1 MVIKE
6 FNKKNLRSLAD
17 EINEAVKKIGAKY
30 GLEFAPKGGSYVEN
44 EWTYKGILKTTGAKK
59 DEDEAN
65 ARSGRLL
72 GFAPDAIGKTFIF
85 RGRKHRITGFDLKKR
100 VYPVKAVR
108 VEDNVPFRF
117 ADDLIK
123 SLIK

>member
-6 FNKKNLRSLAD
+6 FSKKNLRSLDD

-30 GLEFAPKGGSYVEN
+30 GLEFATKGGSYTKN
-44 EWTYKGILKTTGAKK
+44 EWTYKGTLKTTGAKEEE
-59 DEDEAN
+59 DEDN

-72 GFAPDAIGKTFIF
+72 GFQPDAIGKIF
-85 RGRKHRITGFDLKKR
+85 MFKCRKYKITGFDLKKR